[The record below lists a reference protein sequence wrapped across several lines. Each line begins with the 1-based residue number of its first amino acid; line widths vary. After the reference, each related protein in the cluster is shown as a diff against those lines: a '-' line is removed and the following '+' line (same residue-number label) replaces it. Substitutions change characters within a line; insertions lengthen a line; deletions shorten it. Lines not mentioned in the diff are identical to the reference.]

1 MEQRG
6 PGEPRGATAP
16 ATCTHCGAPFTPGQ
30 AGQTLCDACQG
41 LVPQEP
47 RSHLRES
54 DVAGCKLVHQ
64 LGAGRFSTSWLA
76 EAPDGAGVVVK
87 LLHAYAS
94 DPAVVHRFTA
104 EVQRL
109 SQSPELEH
117 PAVAQVMTGG
127 MQLASALFLVYRSGG
142 DSTLADELRSRGRL
156 VASRA

>member
-1 MEQRG
+1 MEIRG

-16 ATCTHCGAPFTPGQ
+16 ATCTHCGAPCTPGE

-76 EAPDGAGVVVK
+76 EAPDGAGGVVK
-87 LLHAYAS
+87 LLHAYGS

-104 EVQRL
+104 EVPRL
-109 SQSPELEH
+109 SQSPELED
-117 PAVAQVMTGG
+117 PSVAQVLTGG
-127 MQLASALFLVYRSGG
+127 LSLASAVVLV
-142 DSTLADELRSRGRL
+142 SRG
-156 VASRA
+156 

>member
-1 MEQRG
+1 
-6 PGEPRGATAP
+6 
-16 ATCTHCGAPFTPGQ
+16 
-30 AGQTLCDACQG
+30 
-41 LVPQEP
+41 
-47 RSHLRES
+47 
-54 DVAGCKLVHQ
+54 
-64 LGAGRFSTSWLA
+64 RFSTSWLA

-104 EVQRL
+104 EVHRL

-156 VASRA
+156 VASRAIELGAQLAEGLAAIHRAGLLHLDLKPANVALWRDPEGTERAVLLDAATAHLFAHARLEEDA